1 MNDCYS
7 PHTGEHIQTNS
18 PAPWMGRAVTP
29 APAYDRATEGCF
41 WRGAAWEIVS
51 APDPMPEMMAAK
63 LAEIN
68 AAYERDMSAV
78 KDGYPPSEILSW
90 DKQEREARAYRT
102 DANASTPFI
111 DALAGQRQIAKPE
124 LVDRIVAKVESF
136 ETVVGALTGKR
147 QRLED
152 QISSATTEA
161 ELALI
166 VW

>member
-1 MNDCYS
+1 MRY
-7 PHTGEHIQTNS
+7 
-18 PAPWMGRAVTP
+18 
-29 APAYDRATEGCF
+29 
-41 WRGAAWEIVS
+41 
-51 APDPMPEMMAAK
+51 
-63 LAEIN
+63 
-68 AAYERDMSAV
+68 RD
-78 KDGYPPSEILSW
+78 I
-90 DKQEREARAYRT
+90 ARAQIVIDEGKRNKPYRDT
-102 DANASTPFI
+102 VGKLSIGVGRNLDDKGLSDGEIAILLEHDIN